1 MDCAALVKTAAD
13 RFDEGDDAA
22 FAACFNAAV
31 TVYAEPALSG
41 PPIVRSRP
49 ELEAWIARARDGH
62 PGLEVTIS
70 DCEPRGVGAVCD
82 AIVIGGKAPAD
93 VWRLALAVRVADGE
107 IVEVRAFWGRDAAAE
122 WLCNFSV
129 IVF

>member
-22 FAACFNAAV
+22 FAACFHDAV

-70 DCEPRGVGAVCD
+70 DYEPRGVGAVCETTVMG
-82 AIVIGGKAPAD
+82 AQPPPG
-93 VWRLALAVRVADGE
+93 VWRLPLPFRFADGE
-107 IVEVRAFWGRDAAAE
+107 IVEVRAFWGR
-122 WLCNFSV
+122 
-129 IVF
+129 